1 MWRASRAISEAAPEA
16 EDVEKE
22 EEEVGADM
30 EKELEDTE
38 EEEEEVARYST
49 IFAKSAFY
57 TTDG

>member
-38 EEEEEVARYST
+38 EEEEEVAR
-49 IFAKSAFY
+49 
-57 TTDG
+57 